1 MNQSDIINMRSDY
14 IIYEYLDALIFMIYG
29 MQSGQIRTNY
39 YTVLW
44 CHTLRPAPS
53 PETMY
58 GLVPHGLSPAGPVQ
72 IDHCIYGLTKLKKSQ
87 DLVP

>member
-1 MNQSDIINMRSDY
+1 MYVLKIIDEPVALINMRSDY

-29 MQSGQIRTNY
+29 LQSGQIRTNY

-58 GLVPHGLSPAGPVQ
+58 GLVSYGLSPAGPVQ
-72 IDHCIYGLTKLKKSQ
+72 NPQTIDGLK
-87 DLVP
+87 

>member
-29 MQSGQIRTNY
+29 LQSGQIRTNY

-58 GLVPHGLSPAGPVQ
+58 GLVPHGLVPARPVQ
-72 IDHCIYGLTKLKKSQ
+72 YAQTIYGLK
-87 DLVP
+87 

>member
-1 MNQSDIINMRSDY
+1 
-14 IIYEYLDALIFMIYG
+14 MIYG
-29 MQSGQIRTNY
+29 LQSGQIRTNY

-58 GLVPHGLSPAGPVQ
+58 GLVPHGLSPAGSVQ
-72 IDHCIYGLTKLKKSQ
+72 NPQTIYGLK
-87 DLVP
+87 